1 MLELSYLYYEH
12 FELITYSNSYIFDF
26 VRSGVWGLPG
36 GRGGAMGWGMSGGR
50 GGQGGRSGAV
60 YIKHKTII
68 KTEKGKIF

>member
-1 MLELSYLYYEH
+1 MLTVIRL
-12 FELITYSNSYIFDF
+12 
-26 VRSGVWGLPG
+26 VRSGVWGTPG

-68 KTEKGKIF
+68 KTEKGRNKYFMLRKLFLLFNMLLIH